1 MSMIT
6 FGQRLAAVVA
16 ASLLLLS
23 VVGAPPAAARAPS
36 WSHRDA
42 HVCGQPGAGQAR
54 CTSVARAFYLD
65 GREYQ
70 ARTES
75 ELATAAAATQTTW
88 FHGPDLRTAYGITA
102 QGDPSK
108 VVAIVDAYD
117 DPNAFSNLTRFRTDQ
132 GLPAIQSCSLATLTS
147 LTSSARNPCFTKV
160 NQTGGTSLPSADSG
174 WSNEI
179 DLDLQA
185 ASSICPTCSILL
197 LEATSASLGNLATA
211 VTTAAGTA
219 HVLAISNSYGISGD
233 YPGSL
238 APAYDNAART
248 GLAVT
253 ASAGDGGYGILFPA
267 SATNVIGVGGT
278 TLFVSGTTGV
288 RTSETVW
295 SGTGSGCS
303 VYNAAPAWQS
313 IPGNP
318 CAGKKAVSD
327 LSADADPNSGLA
339 IYTTYS
345 GITGYWVFGGTSL
358 SSPLIAALYTTQGGY
373 GGSTLAGQYAWAAGT
388 PYYDVTS
395 GSNGTCSPSVLCTAG
410 VGWDGPTGRGSIAVA
425 ASSPNDFTIS
435 ASPSS
440 LSVAQGSAGTST
452 ISTAIVSGS
461 AENITLS
468 ASGLPSGVT
477 ATFKPT
483 SVTTGGSSTL
493 TLTASGTATLG
504 SPVAVTV
511 SGTAPSATHTTSV
524 SLTVTAAV
532 SNDFSISASPTTVTV
547 AQGSAGTSTIST
559 AIVSGSGSVALTL
572 APAPPSGVTATFN
585 PTPVA
590 AGSSSTL
597 TFTVSGSATPG
608 TYPFTVTGTEGTAT
622 HSLTVSLTVT
632 AVPDFSLS
640 VSRTPQSVSRG
651 GTATY
656 YVTIKPANGF
666 NGSVTLSLSGQPSGS
681 TVTFTPNA
689 ATGTSTLA
697 VTTRSTT
704 APKTYT
710 LTIKGVSGSLSHST
724 SASLTVTK

>member
-6 FGQRLAAVVA
+6 FGQRLAAVAA
-16 ASLLLLS
+16 ASLLLS

-42 HVCGQPGAGQAR
+42 HVCGQAGAGQAR

-65 GREYQ
+65 GVEFD
-70 ARTES
+70 ARTAS
-75 ELATAAAATQTTW
+75 DLATAAAAAQATW
-88 FHGPDLRTAYGITA
+88 YNGTSIRTAYGITA
-102 QGDPSK
+102 QGDPSR

-117 DPNAFSNLTRFRTDQ
+117 DPNAFADLTRFRSDS
-132 GLPAIQSCSLATLTS
+132 GLPAIQGCTLATLTS
-147 LTSSARNPCFTKV
+147 LTSSASSPCFTKT
-160 NQTGGTSLPSADSG
+160 NQTGGTSLPSANAG

-185 ASSICPTCSILL
+185 ASAVCPMCSILL
-197 LEATSASLGNLATA
+197 LEATSASLGNLGTA
-211 VTTAAGTA
+211 VTTASNTA
-219 HVLAISNSYGISGD
+219 HVLSISNSYGSGD
-233 YPGSL
+233 YPGSY
-238 APAYDNAART
+238 APAYDNAAKK
-248 GLAVT
+248 GIAVT

-278 TLFVSGTTGV
+278 TLSVGATGV
-288 RTSETVW
+288 RTAETAW
-295 SGTGSGCS
+295 AGTGSGCS

-318 CAGKKAVSD
+318 CAGKKAVAD

-345 GITGYWVFGGTSL
+345 GVTGYWVFGGTSL
-358 SSPLIAALYTTQGGY
+358 SSPLVAALYAMQGGY
-373 GGSTLAGQYAWAAGT
+373 NASTLAGQYAWAAGT

-410 VGWDGPTGRGSIAVA
+410 AGWDGPTGRGSIAVA
-425 ASSPNDFTIS
+425 ASSPPNDFTIS
-435 ASPSS
+435 AGPSS

-477 ATFKPT
+477 ATFNPT

-504 SPVAVTV
+504 GPVAVTV
-511 SGTAPSATHTTSV
+511 SGTAPSATH
-524 SLTVTAAV
+524 
-532 SNDFSISASPTTVTV
+532 
-547 AQGSAGTSTIST
+547 
-559 AIVSGSGSVALTL
+559 
-572 APAPPSGVTATFN
+572 
-585 PTPVA
+585 
-590 AGSSSTL
+590 
-597 TFTVSGSATPG
+597 
-608 TYPFTVTGTEGTAT
+608 
-622 HSLTVSLTVT
+622 SLTVSLTVT
-632 AVPDFSLS
+632 APPDFSLS
-640 VSRTPQSVSRG
+640 VSLTPQSVSRG

-656 YVTIKPANGF
+656 SVTIKPANGF
-666 NGSVTLSLSGQPSGS
+666 TGSVTLSLSGQPSGS
-681 TVTFTPNA
+681 TVTFTPNP
-689 ATGTSTLA
+689 ATGTSTLT

>member
-1 MSMIT
+1 MSMNT
-6 FGQRLAAVVA
+6 VGQRLAAVVA
-16 ASLLLLS
+16 ASLLLS

-42 HVCGQPGAGQAR
+42 HVCGQAGAGQAR

-65 GREYQ
+65 GVEFD
-70 ARTES
+70 ARTAS
-75 ELATAAAATQTTW
+75 DLATAAAAAQATW
-88 FHGPDLRTAYGITA
+88 YNGTSIRTAYGITA
-102 QGDPSK
+102 QGDPSR

-117 DPNAFSNLTRFRTDQ
+117 DPNAFADLTRFRSDS
-132 GLPAIQSCSLATLTS
+132 GLPAIQGCTLATLTS
-147 LTSSARNPCFTKV
+147 LTSSASSPCFTKT
-160 NQTGGTSLPSADSG
+160 NQTGGTSLPSANAG

-185 ASSICPTCSILL
+185 ASAVCPMCSILL
-197 LEATSASLGNLATA
+197 LEATSASLGNLGTA
-211 VTTAAGTA
+211 VTTASNTA
-219 HVLAISNSYGISGD
+219 HVLSISNSYGSGD
-233 YPGSL
+233 YPGSY
-238 APAYDNAART
+238 APAYDNAAKK
-248 GLAVT
+248 GIAVT

-278 TLFVSGTTGV
+278 TLSVGATGV
-288 RTSETVW
+288 RTAETAW
-295 SGTGSGCS
+295 AGTGSGCS

-318 CAGKKAVSD
+318 CAGKKAVAD

-345 GITGYWVFGGTSL
+345 GVTGYWIFGGTSL
-358 SSPLIAALYTTQGGY
+358 SSPLIATLYAMQGGY
-373 GGSTLAGQYAWAAGT
+373 NASTLAGQYAWAAGT

-410 VGWDGPTGRGSIAVA
+410 AGWDGPTGRGSIAVA
-425 ASSPNDFTIS
+425 ASSPPNDFTIS
-435 ASPSS
+435 AGPSS

-477 ATFKPT
+477 ATFNPT

-504 SPVAVTV
+504 GPVAVTV
-511 SGTAPSATHTTSV
+511 SGTAPSATH
-524 SLTVTAAV
+524 
-532 SNDFSISASPTTVTV
+532 
-547 AQGSAGTSTIST
+547 
-559 AIVSGSGSVALTL
+559 
-572 APAPPSGVTATFN
+572 
-585 PTPVA
+585 
-590 AGSSSTL
+590 
-597 TFTVSGSATPG
+597 
-608 TYPFTVTGTEGTAT
+608 
-622 HSLTVSLTVT
+622 SLTVSLTVT
-632 AVPDFSLS
+632 APPDFSLS
-640 VSRTPQSVSRG
+640 VSLTPQSVSRG

-656 YVTIKPANGF
+656 SVTIKPANGF
-666 NGSVTLSLSGQPSGS
+666 TGSVTLSLSGQPSGS
-681 TVTFTPNA
+681 TVTFTPNP
-689 ATGTSTLA
+689 ATGTSTLT

>member
-1 MSMIT
+1 MSMNT
-6 FGQRLAAVVA
+6 VGQRLAAVAA

-42 HVCGQPGAGQAR
+42 HVCGQAGAGQAR

-65 GREYQ
+65 GVEFD
-70 ARTES
+70 ARTAS
-75 ELATAAAATQTTW
+75 DLATAAAAAQATW
-88 FHGPDLRTAYGITA
+88 YNGTRIRIAYGITA
-102 QGDPSK
+102 QGDPSR

-117 DPNAFSNLTRFRTDQ
+117 DPNAFDNLTRFRSDS
-132 GLPAIQSCSLATLTS
+132 GLPAIQSCTLATLTS
-147 LTSSARNPCFTKV
+147 LTSSARNPCFTKT
-160 NQTGGTSLPSADSG
+160 NQTGGTSLPSADAG

-185 ASSICPTCSILL
+185 ASAVCPMCSILL
-197 LEATSASLGNLATA
+197 LEATSAWIADLGTA
-211 VTTAAGTA
+211 VTTASNTA
-219 HVLAISNSYGISGD
+219 HVYAISNSYGSGD
-233 YPGSL
+233 YPGSY
-238 APAYDNAART
+238 APAYDTAAKK
-248 GLAVT
+248 GIAVT
-253 ASAGDGGYGILFPA
+253 ASAGDGGYGLLFPA

-278 TLFVSGTTGV
+278 TLSVDATGV

-318 CAGKKAVSD
+318 CAGKKAVAD

-345 GITGYWVFGGTSL
+345 EVTGYWVFGGTSL
-358 SSPLIAALYTTQGGY
+358 SSPLVAALYAMQGGY
-373 GGSTLAGQYAWAAGT
+373 NASTPAGQYAWAAGT

-395 GSNGTCSPSVLCTAG
+395 GSNGTCSPSVLCTAR

-425 ASSPNDFTIS
+425 ASSPPNDFSIS

-440 LSVAQGSAGTST
+440 LSVTQGSSDTST
-452 ISTAIVSGS
+452 ISTALVSGS
-461 AENITLS
+461 AESITLS

-477 ATFKPT
+477 VTFNPT
-483 SVTTGGSSTL
+483 SVSAGGSSTL

-504 SPVAVTV
+504 GPVAVTV
-511 SGTAPSATHTTSV
+511 TGTAPSATHTTSV
-524 SLTVTAAV
+524 ALTVTAPV
-532 SNDFSISASPTTVTV
+532 TNDFSISASPTTVTV
-547 AQGSAGTSTIST
+547 VQGSAGTSTIST
-559 AIVSGSGSVALTL
+559 TVVSGSGTVALSL

-585 PTPVA
+585 PTSVA

-597 TFTVSGSATPG
+597 TLTVSGSATPG
-608 TYPFTVTGTEGTAT
+608 TYPFTVTGLEGTVT
-622 HSLTVSLTVT
+622 HSLTVSLTVPP
-632 AVPDFSLS
+632 PDFSLS
-640 VSRTPQSVSRG
+640 VSPLARSVSRG

-656 YVTIKPANGF
+656 TVTITPANGF
-666 NGSVTLSLSGQPSGS
+666 SGSVTLSLSGQPSGS
-681 TVTFTPNA
+681 TATFTLNP
-689 ATGTSTLA
+689 ATGTSTL
-697 VTTRSTT
+697 TIKTRPSTSRQ
-704 APKTYT
+704 TYT

>member
-1 MSMIT
+1 MSMNT
-6 FGQRLAAVVA
+6 VGQRLAAVVA
-16 ASLLLLS
+16 ASLLLS

-42 HVCGQPGAGQAR
+42 HVCGQAGAGQAR

-65 GREYQ
+65 GVEFD
-70 ARTES
+70 ARTAS
-75 ELATAAAATQTTW
+75 DLATAAAAAQATW
-88 FHGPDLRTAYGITA
+88 YNGTSIRTAYGITA
-102 QGDPSK
+102 QGDPSR

-117 DPNAFSNLTRFRTDQ
+117 DPNAFADLTRFRSDS
-132 GLPAIQSCSLATLTS
+132 GLPAIQGCTLATLTS
-147 LTSSARNPCFTKV
+147 LTSSASSPCFTKT
-160 NQTGGTSLPSADSG
+160 NQTGGTSLPSANAG

-185 ASSICPTCSILL
+185 ASAVCPMCSILL
-197 LEATSASLGNLATA
+197 LEATSASLGNLGTA
-211 VTTAAGTA
+211 VTTASNTA
-219 HVLAISNSYGISGD
+219 HVLSISNSYGSGD
-233 YPGSL
+233 YPGSY
-238 APAYDNAART
+238 APAYDTAAKK
-248 GLAVT
+248 GIAVT

-278 TLFVSGTTGV
+278 TLSVGATGV
-288 RTSETVW
+288 RTAETAW
-295 SGTGSGCS
+295 AGTGSGCS

-318 CAGKKAVSD
+318 CAGKKAVAD

-345 GITGYWVFGGTSL
+345 GVTGYWIFGGTSL
-358 SSPLIAALYTTQGGY
+358 SSPLIATLYAMQGGY
-373 GGSTLAGQYAWAAGT
+373 NASTLAGQYAWAAGT

-410 VGWDGPTGRGSIAVA
+410 AGWDGPTGRGSIAVA
-425 ASSPNDFTIS
+425 ASSPPNDFTIS
-435 ASPSS
+435 AGPSS

-477 ATFKPT
+477 ATFNPT

-504 SPVAVTV
+504 GPVAVTV
-511 SGTAPSATHTTSV
+511 SGTAPSATH
-524 SLTVTAAV
+524 
-532 SNDFSISASPTTVTV
+532 
-547 AQGSAGTSTIST
+547 
-559 AIVSGSGSVALTL
+559 
-572 APAPPSGVTATFN
+572 
-585 PTPVA
+585 
-590 AGSSSTL
+590 
-597 TFTVSGSATPG
+597 
-608 TYPFTVTGTEGTAT
+608 
-622 HSLTVSLTVT
+622 SLTVSLTVT
-632 AVPDFSLS
+632 APPDFSLS
-640 VSRTPQSVSRG
+640 VSLTPQSVSRG

-656 YVTIKPANGF
+656 SVTIKPANGF
-666 NGSVTLSLSGQPSGS
+666 TGSVTLSLSGQPSGS
-681 TVTFTPNA
+681 TVTFTPNP
-689 ATGTSTLA
+689 ATGTSTLT

>member
-147 LTSSARNPCFTKV
+147 LTSSASNPCFTKV

-410 VGWDGPTGRGSIAVA
+410 TGWDGPTGRGSIAATTAPPVLT
-425 ASSPNDFTIS
+425 TITV
-435 ASPSS
+435 SPSS
-440 LSVAQGSAGTST
+440 A
-452 ISTAIVSGS
+452 
-461 AENITLS
+461 
-468 ASGLPSGVT
+468 
-477 ATFKPT
+477 
-483 SVTTGGSSTL
+483 SVTTGGTQQFSATGKDQYGQPMSPQPTFTWSVSSGGTISSSGL
-493 TLTASGTATLG
+493 FTAGSTTGGPFTVTATSG
-504 SPVAVTV
+504 SV
-511 SGTAPSATHTTSV
+511 SGTASV
-524 SLTVTAAV
+524 TVTAPPVLTTITV
-532 SNDFSISASPTTVTV
+532 SPATASVQTGKTQQFTASGLDQFGQPLSSQPTFTWSLPD
-547 AQGSAGTSTIST
+547 GGGTISS
-559 AIVSGSGSVALTL
+559 SGLFT
-572 APAPPSGVTATFN
+572 
-585 PTPVA
+585 
-590 AGSSSTL
+590 AGS
-597 TFTVSGSATPG
+597 TPG
-608 TYPFTVTGTEGTAT
+608 GPFTVTASSGGVSGTA
-622 HSLTVSLTVT
+622 SVTVT
-632 AVPDFSLS
+632 SPPPDFSLS
-640 VSRTPQSVSRG
+640 VNPTSQSIRRG

-656 YVTIKPANGF
+656 TVIITLSNGF

-681 TVTFTPNA
+681 TVTFTPNP
-689 ATGTSTLA
+689 ATGTSTL
-697 VTTRSTT
+697 TIKTRSSTSQR
-704 APKTYT
+704 TYT
-710 LTIKGVSGSLSHST
+710 LTIKGVNGSLSHST
-724 SASLTVTK
+724 SASLTVTR

>member
-1 MSMIT
+1 MSMNT
-6 FGQRLAAVVA
+6 VGQRLAAVVV
-16 ASLLLLS
+16 ASLLLS
-23 VVGAPPAAARAPS
+23 VVGAPPAAAGAPS

-42 HVCGQPGAGQAR
+42 HVCGQAAAGQAR

-65 GREYQ
+65 GVEFD
-70 ARTES
+70 ARTAS
-75 ELATAAAATQTTW
+75 DLATAAAAAQATW
-88 FHGPDLRTAYGITA
+88 YSGTSIRTAYGITA
-102 QGDPSK
+102 QGDPSR

-117 DPNAFSNLTRFRTDQ
+117 DPNAFADLTRFRSDS
-132 GLPAIQSCSLATLTS
+132 GLPEIQGCTLATLTS
-147 LTSSARNPCFTKV
+147 LTSSASSPCFAKT
-160 NQTGGTSLPSADSG
+160 NQTGGTSLPSADAG

-185 ASSICPTCSILL
+185 ASAVCPMCSILL
-197 LEATSASLGNLATA
+197 LEATSASVGNLGTA
-211 VTTAAGTA
+211 VTTASNTA

-238 APAYDNAART
+238 APAYDTAAKK
-248 GLAVT
+248 GIAVT
-253 ASAGDGGYGILFPA
+253 ASAGDGGYGVLFPA

-278 TLFVSGTTGV
+278 TLSVGATGV
-288 RTSETVW
+288 RTAETAW
-295 SGTGSGCS
+295 AGTGSGCS
-303 VYNAAPAWQS
+303 VYNTAPAWQS

-318 CAGKKAVSD
+318 CAGKKAVAD

-345 GITGYWVFGGTSL
+345 GVTGYWVFGGTSL
-358 SSPLIAALYTTQGGY
+358 SSPLIATLYAMQGGY
-373 GGSTLAGQYAWAAGT
+373 NASTLAGQYAWAAGT

-395 GSNGTCSPSVLCTAG
+395 GSNGTCSPSVLCTAR
-410 VGWDGPTGRGSIAVA
+410 VGWDGPTGRGSILTTSAQP
-425 ASSPNDFTIS
+425 PNDFSIS

-440 LSVAQGSAGTST
+440 LSVAQGAARTST
-452 ISTAIVSGS
+452 ISTALVSGS
-461 AENITLS
+461 AESITLS

-477 ATFKPT
+477 AGFSANPV
-483 SVTTGGSSTL
+483 SAGGSSTL
-493 TLTASGTATLG
+493 TLTASGSATLG
-504 SPVAVTV
+504 GPVTV
-511 SGTAPSATHTTSV
+511 TITGTAASATHTTSV

-532 SNDFSISASPTTVTV
+532 SNDFSISASPSTLSV
-547 AQGSAGTSTIST
+547 AQGAAGTSTIST
-559 AIVSGSGSVALTL
+559 AVVSGSGSVALTL
-572 APAPPSGVTATFN
+572 APAPPSGVTAIFN

-608 TYPFTVTGTEGTAT
+608 TYPFSVTGIEGTAT

-632 AVPDFSLS
+632 AVPDFLLS
-640 VSRTPQSVSRG
+640 VNPTAKSVSRG

-656 YVTIKPANGF
+656 TVTITPANGF

-681 TVTFTPNA
+681 TVTFTPNP
-689 ATGTSTLA
+689 ATGTSTL
-697 VTTRSTT
+697 TIRTRSATSRQ
-704 APKTYT
+704 TYT